1 MPIRKATSSLT
12 DNSSNNSDPIDSKP
26 KAKPYPFG
34 MDSEDEMVSP
44 YGRQRRE
51 VDGDDI
57 PRRVNLKDKSKVKD
71 RSSSKKYVLVLSI
84 VLVALLG
91 VAGYFYFTSVRGNSL
106 VSPIFTGIADSI
118 SNGLSNENVYVNPL
132 NGVKIPNEQAAEF
145 KDRKPIAV
153 MVNNYEVARPSAG
166 LSKAD
171 IIYEAVAEA
180 GITRLMPIFY
190 SQIPEKASSIRSARY
205 YFAQLAAPYNPHYI
219 HWGAAH
225 VPPCQKL
232 ASTAAGYC
240 GPIGGKV
247 ETEPAVDAYDQI
259 VKLGLPNLDGG
270 NYSCDAASCAFGR
283 DPQKLGKI
291 PLEHTAFVR
300 LPLVYQLAKDIRPQ
314 DSWHKF
320 ITPDHPWIFKD
331 EASAGDRGDIG
342 ASTPITYKYWDTQP
356 AFDVKWE
363 YDKDKN
369 EYIRYQG
376 GVKQTDA
383 IDGAELRAKVVIIR
397 FTVQRP
403 VNDKKAHLYH
413 DITGT
418 NKALIFQDGKV
429 IEGIWSRNEVES
441 MDVYRD
447 LTSKE
452 IEFNRGQ
459 IWVQLVPTENK
470 VSYGVATTPAS
481 TTQTPNTS
489 N

>member
-1 MPIRKATSSLT
+1 MPITNLKINLMPIRKATSSLT
-12 DNSSNNSDPIDSKP
+12 DSTASNLDSTENTTKSSL
-26 KAKPYPFG
+26 YPFG
-34 MDSEDEMVSP
+34 MDSEE
-44 YGRQRRE
+44 E
-51 VDGDDI
+51 F
-57 PRRVNLKDKSKVKD
+57 PRRANLNLKDKSKMKND
-71 RSSSKKYVLVLSI
+71 SSSKKYALILGAVLVVLLS
-84 VLVALLG
+84 VV
-91 VAGYFYFTSVRGNSL
+91 GYFYFTSSGASSI
-106 VSPIFTGIADSI
+106 VSPIFTGIA
-118 SNGLSNENVYVNPL
+118 NEIGGTPSEDVYVNPL
-132 NGVKIPNEQAAEF
+132 NGVKIPNSQANEF

-153 MVNNYEVARPSAG
+153 MINNYEIARPSAG

-190 SQIPEKASSIRSARY
+190 SNIPEKASSIRSARY

-232 ASTAAGYC
+232 DDSAAGYC
-240 GPIGGKV
+240 GPVGGKV

-283 DPQKLGKI
+283 DPQKLGKV

-300 LPLVYQLAKDIRPQ
+300 LPLVYQLAKDIRPLG
-314 DSWHKF
+314 SWHKF
-320 ITPDHPWIFKD
+320 ITPDHVWLFKD
-331 EASAGDRGDIG
+331 EATASDRGDIG

-376 GVKQTDA
+376 GVKQVDA
-383 IDGAELRAKVVIIR
+383 IDNSELRAKVVIIR

-413 DITGT
+413 DIVGT

-429 IEGIWSRNEVES
+429 IDAVWARTEVEN
-441 MDVYRD
+441 MDVYKD
-447 LTSKE
+447 ATGKE

-470 VSYGVATTPAS
+470 VSYGAS
-481 TTQTPNTS
+481 TTSVSTSTTPNTS